1 MKFLLLTPFA
11 VAAGFFGPPLLQD
24 PMADTQVKATH
35 VAGPVH
41 MLVGRGGNIGVSV
54 GDDGIL
60 MIDDQFTQLEEKIR
74 AAIAE
79 LGEGAPRWLVNTHW
93 HGDHTGG
100 NAAFAKDALIFAH
113 ENVRARLKS
122 GGGRGAPAPA
132 EALPV
137 VTYRDSISLHVNG
150 EEVRVLHFPA
160 AHTDGDSVLH
170 FTGSNVIHAG
180 DLFFHGR
187 FPFVDLQSGG
197 SVEGLVSAVKR
208 LLKEAPEGVQI
219 IPGHGELTDRA
230 GLKAYAAMLEVST
243 TLVGER
249 IAAGM
254 SESETVAAGL
264 PEEYASWAWSFISQ
278 EAWLQTVYRSL
289 SKE

>member
-1 MKFLLLTPFA
+1 MKFLLLAPFA
-11 VAAGFFGPPLLQD
+11 IAAGIFGPPLLQD
-24 PMADTQVKATH
+24 PMADAQVEAIH
-35 VAGPVH
+35 VAGPVY
-41 MLVGRGGNIGVSV
+41 MLAGYGGNIGVSI

-60 MIDDQFTQLEEKIR
+60 MIDDQFAELEEKIR

-137 VTYRDSISLHVNG
+137 VTFRDGISLHVNG
-150 EEVRVLHFPA
+150 EEVRVFHFPS

-180 DLFFHGR
+180 DLFFHGM

-197 SVEGLVSAVKR
+197 SVDGLVRAVKR
-208 LLKEAPEGVQI
+208 LLAEAPEGVQI
-219 IPGHGELTDRA
+219 IPGHGPLTDRA
-230 GLKAYAAMLEVST
+230 GLETYAQMLEVSIEA
-243 TLVGER
+243 VQER

-264 PEEYASWAWSFISQ
+264 PEEYAGWAWSFVSQ